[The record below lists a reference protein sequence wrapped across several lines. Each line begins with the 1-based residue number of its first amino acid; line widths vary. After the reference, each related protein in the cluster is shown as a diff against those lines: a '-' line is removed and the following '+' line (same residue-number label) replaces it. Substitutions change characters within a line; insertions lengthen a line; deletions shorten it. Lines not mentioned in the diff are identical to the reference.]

1 MNPLY
6 QKMNNNNPLGMLNQ
20 IKSNPVGFLTQRGLN
35 VPQGMNNPN
44 DIIQHLMR
52 TGQLSQ
58 ERYNA
63 AVNKAQMFNK

>member
-1 MNPLY
+1 
-6 QKMNNNNPLGMLNQ
+6 MLNQ
-20 IKSNPVGFLTQRGLN
+20 IKANPVAFLTQKGLN

-52 TGQLSQ
+52 TGQLTQ